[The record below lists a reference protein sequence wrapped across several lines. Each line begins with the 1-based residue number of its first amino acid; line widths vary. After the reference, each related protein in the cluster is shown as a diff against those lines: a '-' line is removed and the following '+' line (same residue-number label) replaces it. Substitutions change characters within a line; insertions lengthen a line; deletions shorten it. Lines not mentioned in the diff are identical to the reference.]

1 MKRMLINATQ
11 EEELRMAM
19 VDGQRL
25 YDLNIEGPA
34 SERKKANIYKG
45 KITRIE
51 PSLEAAFVDYG
62 AERHGFLPLKEI
74 SSEYFVRQADGKP
87 NIKDVLKEGQDI
99 VVQIDKEERG
109 NKGAALTTYVSLAG
123 RFIVLKPNKARS
135 GGVSRRIVGSDR
147 DLARK
152 SLNDIE
158 VPEGM
163 SVILR
168 TAGIDRSPEELKWDL
183 ENLMAVWRAFF
194 HHKVIDRPSP
204 FLVYRESNAV
214 IRALRDYLTNEIGEI
229 LVDDEETFKEAME
242 FVEQVMPHNARKLK
256 LYEDPVP
263 LFTRF
268 QIESQIES
276 AFTHSVTLPSGGSV
290 VIDHTEALVSI
301 DINSARATKGGDIE
315 ATALNTNLEAADE
328 IARQLRIR
336 DLGGLVVIDFIDM
349 GPQKNQREVENRLRE
364 AVRQDRAR
372 VQIGKISRFGLLEM
386 SRQRLR
392 PSLGESSYLVC
403 PRCSGI
409 GTIRSV
415 ESLALAILRII
426 GEEARKERTAK
437 VIAQLPVEVAT
448 YLLNEKRDWVQTVET
463 DNKVHVVLV
472 ANSGLETPHYD
483 IRRVRDDQTDLPENL
498 GASYKLADTEVEQI
512 IPQSIQERPPAET
525 AAVATMK
532 PSTPAPKRQPPREE
546 VAEESSGGLFGW
558 ISGLFSGGDADEK
571 PAAKKKAARSGS
583 RSSRSRSGRDGG
595 RARSGERTRGGR
607 TSEQQR
613 KDKRGRQE
621 QQSGS
626 RKKAKSKKRSRDAK
640 PADEQRKTA
649 APKAKQDKAKQT
661 EEQTGTTRSR
671 RSRGGRR
678 RRRSKDKGE
687 AAAGTEAAVQNAT
700 TSEAKAETARK
711 PAAERGDKKEG
722 RTPAKQSDAAE
733 AKPKREPRKEQPKER
748 AKPKADEPRA
758 AKADAKPE
766 AAAKPAAA
774 DGDRK
779 ESASRAEAP
788 EAKREP
794 RKEPQQ
800 ERADAKP
807 EADAPRAAK
816 PAPKPDA
823 AAKPPAAQSDE
834 KAGEKRSKPAEAKSE
849 PRKETAKPQPGNG
862 ESNPPAAKPAAAAKA
877 VPPLLPWEPTKPP
890 AASEAAPPKAA
901 KKPKSEADGG
911 KPANEQPASPASPPA
926 SD

>member
-1 MKRMLINATQ
+1 
-11 EEELRMAM
+11 MAM

-25 YDLNIEGPA
+25 YDLNIEGSA
-34 SERKKANIYKG
+34 NERKKANIYKG
-45 KITRIE
+45 KITRVE

-74 SSEYFVRQADGKP
+74 SGEYFVKQPEGKP
-87 NIKDVLKEGQDI
+87 NIRDVLKEGQDV
-99 VVQIDKEERG
+99 VVQIDREERG

-152 SLNDIE
+152 ALSDID

-163 SVILR
+163 SVIVR
-168 TAGIDRSPEELKWDL
+168 TAGIDRNPEELQWDL

-194 HHKVIDRPSP
+194 HPRVIDRPSP
-204 FLVYRESNAV
+204 FLIYRESNAV
-214 IRALRDYLTNEIGEI
+214 IRSLRDYLTSEIGEI
-229 LVDDEETFKEAME
+229 LVDDETIHQEALE

-256 LYEDPVP
+256 LYADPVP

-276 AFTHSVTLPSGGSV
+276 AFTHAVSLPSGGSI

-437 VIAQLPVEVAT
+437 IIAQLPVEVAT
-448 YLLNEKRDWVQTVET
+448 FLLNEKRDWVQNVET
-463 DNKVHVVLV
+463 DNEVHVVLV
-472 ANSGLETPHYD
+472 ANPALETPHYD
-483 IRRVRDDQTDLPENL
+483 IRRVRDDQTELPENL
-498 GASYKLADTEVEQI
+498 GASYKLAESEVEQI
-512 IPQSIQERPPAET
+512 IPQSTQEPPPVET
-525 AAVATMK
+525 AAVATMQ
-532 PSTPAPKRQPPREE
+532 PSTPAPKRQPSP
-546 VAEESSGGLFGW
+546 ESSPGLLAWLAGLFA
-558 ISGLFSGGDADEK
+558 ADTGSEK
-571 PAAKKKAARSGS
+571 PPAKPQSSRGRSARSRGDRRAARARRGE
-583 RSSRSRSGRDGG
+583 
-595 RARSGERTRGGR
+595 RARNGR

-613 KDKRGRQE
+613 QDKRSRQDQPSSPRRAKNKKRGR
-621 QQSGS
+621 
-626 RKKAKSKKRSRDAK
+626 DAR
-640 PADEQRKTA
+640 PADEQRKTTA
-649 APKAKQDKAKQT
+649 AQPDKTKPAD
-661 EEQTGTTRSR
+661 ERAGNR
-671 RSRGGRR
+671 RGRGGRR
-678 RRRSKDKGE
+678 RRRPREKHDTAVGSEIAVKD
-687 AAAGTEAAVQNAT
+687 NADNESNANET
-700 TSEAKAETARK
+700 TLAPHKALPNA
-711 PAAERGDKKEG
+711 D
-722 RTPAKQSDAAE
+722 TPP
-733 AKPKREPRKEQPKER
+733 PKREPAPAAKRASDDAPQDGGTRKKAAATSRQGNGDSR
-748 AKPKADEPRA
+748 STADKPVA
-758 AKADAKPE
+758 AKAL
-766 AAAKPAAA
+766 
-774 DGDRK
+774 
-779 ESASRAEAP
+779 
-788 EAKREP
+788 
-794 RKEPQQ
+794 
-800 ERADAKP
+800 
-807 EADAPRAAK
+807 
-816 PAPKPDA
+816 
-823 AAKPPAAQSDE
+823 
-834 KAGEKRSKPAEAKSE
+834 
-849 PRKETAKPQPGNG
+849 
-862 ESNPPAAKPAAAAKA
+862 
-877 VPPLLPWEPTKPP
+877 PPLLPWESVTPPAVSDSASPKPP
-890 AASEAAPPKAA
+890 KTEAG
-901 KKPKSEADGG
+901 SG
-911 KPANEQPASPASPPA
+911 KTANDSPTRPTPPPA